1 MNEHIKQIQAH
12 AVAVQ
17 TGQRERLEELRELI
31 ALPGVRVVVIRRPWT
46 VGLVGT
52 VLGVWSQGPRL
63 VARVDFDGRVMSVP
77 LDALARRHGAPDCAT
92 AQIWHTAAFVRL
104 QSGEFLE

>member
-1 MNEHIKQIQAH
+1 MNEQIKQIQAH
-12 AVAVQ
+12 ANAVR
-17 TGQRERLEELRELI
+17 TSQRERLEELQELI
-31 ALPGVRVVVIRRPWT
+31 AAPGVRVVVIRKPWT

-52 VLGVWSQGPRL
+52 VLGVWSQGARL
-63 VARVDFDGRVMSVP
+63 AARVDFDGQVMSVP
-77 LDALARRHGAPDCAT
+77 IEALARRLGAPDCAT

>member
-12 AVAVQ
+12 ATAVH

-31 ALPGVRVVVIRRPWT
+31 ALPGVRVVVIRAPWT
-46 VGLVGT
+46 VGKVGT

-63 VARVDFDGRVMSVP
+63 AARVDFDGQVTSVP
-77 LDALARRHGAPDCAT
+77 LDALARRLGAPDCAT

>member
-1 MNEHIKQIQAH
+1 MNEQIKQIQAH
-12 AVAVQ
+12 ANAVR
-17 TGQRERLEELRELI
+17 TSQRERLEELQELI
-31 ALPGVRVVVIRRPWT
+31 AAPGVRVVVIRKPWT

-52 VLGVWSQGPRL
+52 VLGVWSQGARL
-63 VARVDFDGRVMSVP
+63 AARVDFDGRVMSVP
-77 LDALARRHGAPDCAT
+77 LEALARRLGAPDCAT

>member
-1 MNEHIKQIQAH
+1 MNQHLEKIQAH
-12 AVAVQ
+12 ATAVQ
-17 TGQRERLEELRELI
+17 TQQRERLEELSELI
-31 ALPGVRVVVIRRPWT
+31 AAPGVRVVVIRRPWT

-63 VARVDFDGRVMSVP
+63 AARVDFDGRVMSVP

>member
-1 MNEHIKQIQAH
+1 MNQHLEKIQAH
-12 AVAVQ
+12 ATAVHTQ
-17 TGQRERLEELRELI
+17 QRERLEELSELI
-31 ALPGVRVVVIRRPWT
+31 AAPGVRVVVIRSPWT

-63 VARVDFDGRVMSVP
+63 AARVDFDGRVMSVP